1 MELDKDYQVLTS
13 QEQLQLWRNVPPDAR
28 TVSPLKLQ
36 IQEIEPQPDNAFIC
50 DINLWQM
57 QRTEEHYKPDYG
69 DSTNII

>member
-1 MELDKDYQVLTS
+1 M
-13 QEQLQLWRNVPPDAR
+13 PPDAR